1 METAEDPSISDETGA
16 NYLSSLATTTNT
28 TTTTAAATTTQQPTT
43 NTTTTTTT
51 TTAAATT
58 TEQPRSPKPKSKKLQ
73 IRHDAVVQFL
83 QENGEE
89 TEPYLKDHFSEIFQ
103 VQEGT
108 VKGWLRDLVSEGLL
122 QTKYP
127 DNVNVIIYFVP

>member
-16 NYLSSLATTTNT
+16 NYLSSLAT
-28 TTTTAAATTTQQPTT
+28 TT

-108 VKGWLRDLVSEGLL
+108 VKGLPRDLVSEGLL
-122 QTKYP
+122 QTKSAE
-127 DNVNVIIYFVP
+127 DTVNVIVYFVP